1 MRVDGLL
8 QPGDPEFIGPYRVVK
23 PLGRGGMGRV
33 FLAVSPG
40 GRPVAVKVVHPE
52 YADDREFR
60 IRFRRE
66 VEAARKV
73 SGLCTAEVV
82 DADTD
87 GPIPWLATAYVPGP
101 SLMQAIKEH
110 GPLPLPSLIALAAG
124 LAEGIG
130 VIHAAGVVHRDL
142 TSNNVL
148 IAEDGPRIIDFGI
161 SQAADAT
168 IHTHSTRFGTPGY
181 HPPELLASSG
191 HVAAAGDIFSLGAV
205 LAFAATGTNPFGSG
219 PSEALAYRVVH
230 EEPDLTGVPAEI
242 SDLIRRCLAKDPAKR
257 PTAADVLTELAS
269 AGPKM
274 GWLPGLFTRNF
285 SRYAVPAQAA
295 WTAPVTPSRRTDLP
309 SFPPA
314 GDTGAITTA
323 AVLGFL
329 VVTSIALMETAGIGG
344 STTGRIPVG
353 LIGGYSAGNII
364 RDSSSLQLGTIACF
378 AAGLVGACTVL
389 VVLGPIAAL
398 STGFAT
404 GLRVVITDLSII
416 ALGVLCF
423 TANGAV
429 RLGVIGGVF
438 TLCFTAALFL
448 VMLFGVI
455 CLWAVEIDLLPLRR
469 VAFFEL
475 PADPFHTIGFLC
487 LGGALATIAAAGLGV
502 GYHLGIAAGTAL
514 GLGSTCGLALCM
526 AALNGVSR
534 HSAPY

>member
-1 MRVDGLL
+1 VRVEGLL

-52 YADDREFR
+52 YAGDPEFR
-60 IRFRRE
+60 TRFRRE

-73 SGLCTAEVV
+73 SGSRTAEVV

-87 GPIPWLATAYVPGP
+87 GPVPWLATVYVPGP
-101 SLMQAIKEH
+101 SLKQAVKEH

-168 IHTHSTRFGTPGY
+168 MHTHSTRFGTPGY

-191 HVAAAGDIFSLGAV
+191 QVAAAEDIFSLGAV

-219 PSEALAYRVVH
+219 PSEALAYRVLH

-242 SDLIRRCLAKDPAKR
+242 SDLIQRCLAKDPAKR
-257 PTAADVLTELAS
+257 PTAAEVLTELAS

-274 GWLPGLFTRNF
+274 GWLPGH
-285 SRYAVPAQAA
+285 YVVPAQAT
-295 WTAPVTPSRRTDLP
+295 WTAPVTATRP
-309 SFPPA
+309 SFPSA
-314 GDTGAITTA
+314 RDTVAITTA
-323 AVLGFL
+323 VVLGFL

-353 LIGGYSAGNII
+353 LIGGYSAVSL
-364 RDSSSLQLGTIACF
+364 SSNFPLTR
-378 AAGLVGACTVL
+378 
-389 VVLGPIAAL
+389 
-398 STGFAT
+398 ST
-404 GLRVVITDLSII
+404 RS
-416 ALGVLCF
+416 
-423 TANGAV
+423 
-429 RLGVIGGVF
+429 
-438 TLCFTAALFL
+438 
-448 VMLFGVI
+448 
-455 CLWAVEIDLLPLRR
+455 
-469 VAFFEL
+469 AFS
-475 PADPFHTIGFLC
+475 
-487 LGGALATIAAAGLGV
+487 ALAEP
-502 GYHLGIAAGTAL
+502 
-514 GLGSTCGLALCM
+514 
-526 AALNGVSR
+526 SR
-534 HSAPY
+534 PSRPPASASAITWA